1 MLLETCTAGLSA
13 ELNAFRKDPKVQ
25 VDLEKKPESV
35 SIPLLEV
42 V

>member
-13 ELNAFRKDPKVQ
+13 ELNAFREDPKVQ
-25 VDLEKKPESV
+25 VDFEKTESV
-35 SIPLLEV
+35 RIPLLEV